1 MPNLYR
7 PNAGGDPATLLGRE
21 LLRLRTARGLSLR
34 RLARLLGMTA
44 HSGLVDYERGLRIP
58 PRDLMSA
65 YVRVLSPQDDRLLTV
80 YRAALDNRAA
90 RRLAAVRPLAPVPS
104 PGRPAMDPTTADRLL
119 LAGFAQTLANI
130 ADQLR
135 AVAETWVAP
144 GSEVTEGTGS

>member
-1 MPNLYR
+1 MPNAHR
-7 PNAGGDPATLLGRE
+7 PSAGGDPATQLGRE

-65 YVRVLSPQDDRLLTV
+65 YIRVLSPHDDGLLEV
-80 YRAALDNRAA
+80 YRAALDSRAA
-90 RRLAAVRPLAPVPS
+90 RRVAAFRPLAPVPAE
-104 PGRPAMDPTTADRLL
+104 GRVAPDH
-119 LAGFAQTLANI
+119 LAEHHVLTGLAQTLENV

-135 AVAETWVAP
+135 VLAAAWVAP
-144 GSEVTEGTGS
+144 GPEVAEGTGS

>member
-1 MPNLYR
+1 MPDHDR
-7 PNAGGDPATLLGRE
+7 PSAGSDPATLLGRE

-65 YVRVLSPQDDRLLTV
+65 YVRVLSPQDDGLLAI
-80 YRAALDNRAA
+80 YRAALDSRAA
-90 RRLAAVRPLAPVPS
+90 RRVAAVLPLTPVPS
-104 PGRPAMDPTTADRLL
+104 PSRADH
-119 LAGFAQTLANI
+119 LAQHHVLTGLAQALENV

-135 AVAETWVAP
+135 ALAAGFAP
-144 GSEVTEGTGS
+144 TTDVVEGTGS